1 MWVGAGRQAL
11 LLSLA
16 VLPALPTHKAPLT
29 QLQVSLSLSLSHT
42 HPLSFFLSL
51 SLSRSDARERWRVS
65 KRAGEQV
72 AGERGNGGVQE
83 RGVGDLVPTLDF
95 LFQSHLSVIFDGS
108 RAHKHTHRCGGG

>member
-29 QLQVSLSLSLSHT
+29 QLQVSLSLSLS
-42 HPLSFFLSL
+42 
-51 SLSRSDARERWRVS
+51 LSRSDARERWRVS

-83 RGVGDLVPTLDF
+83 RGGGDLVPTLDF
-95 LFQSHLSVIFDGS
+95 LFQSHLSVMFDGS